1 MATNYSQGLTAALP
15 VAIETTARAACSTFA
30 RMLLWFKQ
38 LLCGLH
44 GHDTMLHFEQS
55 RVMLVC
61 ASCGHESPGWD
72 LGQRRP
78 RVRFQGDA
86 RRHLVAQNAPVFTAR
101 RTA

>member
-1 MATNYSQGLTAALP
+1 MATNYSQGLTAAQP
-15 VAIETTARAACSTFA
+15 VSIDTTERAARSIFA
-30 RMLLWFKQ
+30 RIVLWFKQ
-38 LLCGLH
+38 LLCGLS

-86 RRHLVAQNAPVFTAR
+86 ARHMATENVRVFAAR